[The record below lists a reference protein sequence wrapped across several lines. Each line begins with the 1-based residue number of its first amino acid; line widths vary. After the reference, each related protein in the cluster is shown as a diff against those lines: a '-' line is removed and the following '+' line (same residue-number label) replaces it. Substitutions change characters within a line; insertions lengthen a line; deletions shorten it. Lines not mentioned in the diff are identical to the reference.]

1 MTNLQDLNDAIHLGV
16 DSVGFIFYEQSP
28 RCVTVEQVQEFVYFL
43 PPFVTTVGVFV
54 NHDLDFVNNVTKTC
68 GLDVV
73 QLHGDEEPDF
83 CMKVNARVVKAFR
96 VKTESDLELI
106 SKYQGLI
113 SAALLDSKVD
123 GQYGGT
129 GHVFDWGLALK
140 AKEYD
145 VPIILSGGINNLNI
159 EKAMQL
165 INPYAIDLCSG
176 IENVPGK
183 KDYEKMAGFV
193 KTIQV
198 TNEFKG

>member
-1 MTNLQDLNDAIHLGV
+1 M
-16 DSVGFIFYEQSP
+16 
-28 RCVTVEQVQEFVYFL
+28 
-43 PPFVTTVGVFV
+43 TTVGVFV
-54 NHDLDFVNNVTKTC
+54 NHDLDFVNSVTTSC
-68 GLDVV
+68 NLDVV
-73 QLHGDEEPDF
+73 QLHGDEDPNF
-83 CMKVNARVVKAFR
+83 CMKVKSRVVKAFR
-96 VKTESDLELI
+96 VASELDLEPI

-129 GHVFDWGLALK
+129 GYIFDWGLALK

-159 EKAMQL
+159 KKAMQL

-176 IENVPGK
+176 IESIPGR

-193 KTIQV
+193 KTIQLA
-198 TNEFKG
+198 KKI

>member
-1 MTNLQDLNDAIHLGV
+1 MKIKFCGMTNLQDLNDAIHLGV

-83 CMKVNARVVKAFR
+83 CMKINARVVKAFR
-96 VKTESDLELI
+96 VKNESDLELI

-165 INPYAIDLCSG
+165 INPYAIDLCSDRKS
-176 IENVPGK
+176 V
-183 KDYEKMAGFV
+183 V
-193 KTIQV
+193 
-198 TNEFKG
+198 